1 MQILIKLSPSILSA
15 DFGKLAEEVRCV
27 EQAGADMLHID
38 VMDGHFVPN
47 ITIGPAVVG
56 ALRPESSLL
65 FDVHLMITHPLD
77 YIDAFADAGADL
89 ITFHVESASDPVR
102 TIEKIRGRGILPAI
116 SLSPDTPVEAVVP
129 YLPLVRMA
137 LVMTVYPGFGGQKF
151 IEPMLEKVS
160 ALRAYSDAQGLAL
173 DIQVDGGIDCATAP
187 AAAAAGANVLVAGS
201 AVFGKADRAQALR
214 RIRQATAG

>member
-1 MQILIKLSPSILSA
+1 MIKLSPSILSA
-15 DFGKLAEEVRCV
+15 DFAKLAEEVRCV

-56 ALRPESSLL
+56 ALRPGSGLL

-102 TIEKIRGRGILPAI
+102 TIEKIRCRGILPAI

-129 YLPLVRMA
+129 YLPLVRMV

-160 ALRAYSDAQGLAL
+160 ALRACSDAQ
-173 DIQVDGGIDCATAP
+173 
-187 AAAAAGANVLVAGS
+187 AAAG
-201 AVFGKADRAQALR
+201 
-214 RIRQATAG
+214 